1 MGSVKA
7 VFLMKGD
14 AMTPARFW
22 DYIAVLPSEEEM
34 YRKQGYVPCQYPR
47 KIPGKSPGLLDAMEA
62 ARGR

>member
-7 VFLMKGD
+7 VFLMKED

-22 DYIAVLPSEEEM
+22 DYIAVLPSEEET
-34 YRKQGYVPCQYPR
+34 YRKQGYVSCHYPT

-62 ARGR
+62 TRGR